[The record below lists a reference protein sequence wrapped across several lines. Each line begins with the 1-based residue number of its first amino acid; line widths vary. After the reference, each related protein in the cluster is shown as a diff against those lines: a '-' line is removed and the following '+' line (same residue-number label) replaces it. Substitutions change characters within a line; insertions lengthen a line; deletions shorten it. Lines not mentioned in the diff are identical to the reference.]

1 MRSSRPAGAATRMG
15 KGLPF
20 RLAFWAAAVHRK
32 LLDAARIAGT
42 AMTAGRPHDM
52 SNMRETNGG
61 TRTLSESIMPP
72 KVDNAI
78 PRKARTCSQHLA
90 AHGLYDP
97 DGPGGRKPTAQTLQR
112 AWLRAAA

>member
-1 MRSSRPAGAATRMG
+1 
-15 KGLPF
+15 
-20 RLAFWAAAVHRK
+20 
-32 LLDAARIAGT
+32 
-42 AMTAGRPHDM
+42 MTAGRPHDM

-90 AHGLYDP
+90 AHGLHDP
-97 DGPGGRKPTAQTLQR
+97 DGPGGQKPTAHTLKR

>member
-1 MRSSRPAGAATRMG
+1 
-15 KGLPF
+15 
-20 RLAFWAAAVHRK
+20 
-32 LLDAARIAGT
+32 
-42 AMTAGRPHDM
+42 MTAGRPHDM

-90 AHGLYDP
+90 AHGVYDP
-97 DGPGGRKPTAQTLQR
+97 DGPGVHKLTAQTLIGAR
-112 AWLRAAA
+112 MKGSAALRP